1 MCCRSEKGLTAW
13 IDSVT
18 PFSLVGGRLI
28 DPAHGI
34 DEIADVHIQ
43 EGRIHAIGPTPRSF
57 LPEQRLDA
65 AGWLVLPGLVDL
77 SFHLGGRNLSEAL
90 ASEGRAALAGGLTSV
105 CLGPDQATILDRPET
120 VDQLLAEARRHTA
133 LRIHPIGA
141 LTKELAGEQLT
152 EAAALQEAGCI
163 ALGQGRHPLPHCARL
178 RAALEYATSFD
189 LPVFLHP
196 KEATL
201 SQDTVAHEGAMAI
214 RLGLPCSPVEAESI
228 AVAQIAELTRL
239 TNARVHLSVLS
250 AARSLDVLG
259 FLSDSDLALT
269 ADCAIHQLHL
279 TQDGLEGFAVN
290 HRLDPPARTVA
301 DRTALQE
308 AIATGRLQALCSD
321 HRPIAQQYK
330 QAPFAQALPGIT
342 TAELLLPLAWM
353 LAQQL
358 AMPFGQLLSMLTTY
372 PARIAR
378 LPHGHLG
385 IGAQAD
391 LCLFDPSCTWTVHP
405 EALHSKS
412 HCTPFMGSTL
422 QGKVMA
428 TFVAGMQVHGCQH
441 SRPED

>member
-1 MCCRSEKGLTAW
+1 MTTLSIL
-13 IDSVT
+13 
-18 PFSLVGGRLI
+18 GGHLI
-28 DPAHGI
+28 DPGQGI
-34 DEIADVHIQ
+34 DGMADVHIQ
-43 EGRIHAIGPTPRSF
+43 AGRIHAIGPAPRDF
-57 LPEQRLDA
+57 MAERHIDA
-65 AGWLVLPGLVDL
+65 TGLLVLPGLVDL
-77 SFHLGGRNLSEAL
+77 SFHLGGGNLAQSLET
-90 ASEGRAALAGGLTSV
+90 EGQAALAGGITSA
-105 CLGPDQATILDRPET
+105 CLGPDQGTTLDRPEA
-120 VDQLLAEARRHTA
+120 VDQLLAETRRHSA
-133 LRIHPIGA
+133 LRVYPIGA

-178 RAALEYATSFD
+178 RAALEYAASFD

-214 RLGLPCSPVEAESI
+214 RLGLPCSPAAAESI

-269 ADCAIHQLHL
+269 ADCAIHQLYL
-279 TQDGLEGFAVN
+279 TQDGLEGFAVD

-391 LCLFDPSCTWTVHP
+391 LCLFDPSCTWVVQP
-405 EALHSKS
+405 EALRSKS
-412 HCTPFMGSTL
+412 HCTPFLGSTL
-422 QGKVMA
+422 QGKVVA